1 MSKMYS
7 KVVICTMVCQVYN
20 ATTHKSIVV
29 VLWSVFVLLLFSIP
43 TPQSSWTLAGEGEL
57 ARGAGKSTALLII
70 FSAVT
75 QKLLQSAVALKHLSR
90 ID

>member
-1 MSKMYS
+1 MYS

-57 ARGAGKSTALLII
+57 ARGAGKSTALLTII

-75 QKLLQSAVALKHLSR
+75 QKLPQ
-90 ID
+90 